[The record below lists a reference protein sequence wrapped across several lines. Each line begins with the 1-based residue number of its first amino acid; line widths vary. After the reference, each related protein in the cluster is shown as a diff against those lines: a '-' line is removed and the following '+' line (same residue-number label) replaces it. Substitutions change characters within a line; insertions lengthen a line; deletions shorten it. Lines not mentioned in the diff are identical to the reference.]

1 MMGQT
6 GRIVVGYDGSESA
19 VRAVEWAAVEAA
31 RSGKR
36 LIVFYVIDYGRFVT
50 GGGNSGATGWG
61 AYLADEPARRLV
73 DDGVTRARTAD
84 RRVHVSGLTQVGR
97 PFAALVDASRT
108 ADLMV
113 VGTRGHGRLR
123 SVVEQSV
130 SASVA
135 AHAHCPVVIVR
146 GRGDVR
152 IGPAHPVVVGVD
164 GSAASQAALDHAAAV
179 ARDSSAPLTVVCA
192 WNNVARHAT
201 WVGVDTRVV
210 IERDGMLGAE
220 RRAARAI
227 LDAAVARVRAAY
239 PQMGVTASLVEAAPA
254 AALLPRPRTPGWSS
268 SAPGATGP
276 WAACCPA
283 RSARW
288 SSARRRGRP
297 RSSGPRSPPA
307 SGMRRW
313 QRRP

>member
-1 MMGQT
+1 M
-6 GRIVVGYDGSESA
+6 
-19 VRAVEWAAVEAA
+19 
-31 RSGKR
+31 
-36 LIVFYVIDYGRFVT
+36 
-50 GGGNSGATGWG
+50 
-61 AYLADEPARRLV
+61 
-73 DDGVTRARTAD
+73 
-84 RRVHVSGLTQVGR
+84 HVSGLTQVGR

-146 GRGDVR
+146 GQGDVR

-192 WNNVARHAT
+192 WNDVARHAT

-254 AALLPRPRTPGWSS
+254 AALLRAAADAGLVVVGTRGH
-268 SAPGATGP
+268 GAVGRLLSGSVSQVVVR
-276 WAACCPA
+276 A
-283 RSARW
+283 SARPAAVVRAEVA
-288 SSARRRGRP
+288 ARVRDATVAA
-297 RSSGPRSPPA
+297 PPVTA
-307 SGMRRW
+307 
-313 QRRP
+313 PD